1 MTRVKSTFLKV
12 LNRTLNPLTLRAA
25 RSGRGPFSLIEHVGR
40 RSGRTFEAPLI
51 LARVPEG
58 FVSELTYGPQV
69 NWYRNVVA
77 GGGRVLY
84 RGEWF
89 EITNN
94 STDSIDLNGWVIRDD
109 DADAH
114 WIRPASGTLIVA
126 PGQAVVLYEGEAV
139 LGSATI
145 DSTSATDGAIPPGR

>member
-1 MTRVKSTFLKV
+1 MTRAKSTFLKV

-58 FVSELTYGPQV
+58 FVAELTYGPQV

-89 EITNN
+89 EIT
-94 STDSIDLNGWVIRDD
+94 SVEPCGVEEGLRAFG
-109 DADAH
+109 A
-114 WIRPASGTLIVA
+114 PASWLLKLLRRREFRRLCVE
-126 PGQAVVLYEGEAV
+126 Q
-139 LGSATI
+139 S
-145 DSTSATDGAIPPGR
+145 

>member
-1 MTRVKSTFLKV
+1 MGRFKSAFLKV

-25 RSGRGPFSLIEHVGR
+25 HSGRGPFALVEHVGR
-40 RSGRTFEAPLI
+40 RTGRTYEAPVI

-58 FVSELTYGPQV
+58 FVTELTYGSDV

-89 EITNN
+89 RITAVEPYAVRAGLRAFGPFR
-94 STDSIDLNGWVIRDD
+94 SAILRLLRRREFRLLRV
-109 DADAH
+109 
-114 WIRPASGTLIVA
+114 AS
-126 PGQAVVLYEGEAV
+126 EG
-139 LGSATI
+139 
-145 DSTSATDGAIPPGR
+145 